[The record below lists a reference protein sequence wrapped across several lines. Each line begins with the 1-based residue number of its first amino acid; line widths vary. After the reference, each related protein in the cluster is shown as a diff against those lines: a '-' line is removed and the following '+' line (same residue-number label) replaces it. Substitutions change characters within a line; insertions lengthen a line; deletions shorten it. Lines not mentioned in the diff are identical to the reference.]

1 MSNGEGTT
9 RDDSDNFVVPE
20 NEDVV
25 FQHPDIEGA
34 AEDIAPGYK
43 DALNKNLEFDPAE
56 LDKKIDSRITAEAL
70 EREYKEREKARQL
83 VLLRAKQEK
92 FVNPL
97 EHIHEVVTLVDFIM
111 DTLQRKPQGHE
122 LTAVARITISR
133 ISDPDDLELLAEA
146 IETDYLQSL
155 EATVLNAGEELDYE
169 SQKLDDNYY
178 PGGPEKIARFSEHY
192 NDLLSTLRKEQETA
206 PKASA
211 LLRQIADVV
220 REKGPEV

>member
-9 RDDSDNFVVPE
+9 RTDSDDFDIPE
-20 NEDVV
+20 NEDLVYD
-25 FQHPDIEGA
+25 HPDIEEA
-34 AEDIAPGYK
+34 AEDIAQGYK

-56 LDKKIDSRITAEAL
+56 LDKKIDLRITAEAL
-70 EREYKEREKARQL
+70 EKECKEREKARRL
-83 VLLRAKQEK
+83 VLHRAKQEK

-97 EHIHEVVTLVDFIM
+97 EHGHQEVALLDFIM
-111 DTLQRKPQGHE
+111 DTLQHKPQGHE

-133 ISDPDDLELLAEA
+133 MSDPDDLELLAEA
-146 IETDYLQSL
+146 IETDYLQLL
-155 EATVLNAGEELDYE
+155 ETSVLKAEEDLDYE

-192 NDLLSTLRKEQETA
+192 NNLLRNLRKEQEVA